1 MSQTVKRRIALREKT
16 PAAIREELT
25 ALRRERFNLR
35 MQKTVQQNAKTS
47 ELRRTRRDIARALTI
62 LAEKESAGTAAA
74 VPPPQQEKQ

>member
-16 PAAIREELT
+16 SAAIREELT

-62 LAEKESAGTAAA
+62 LAEKESAGAAA
-74 VPPPQQEKQ
+74 AAPPPQQEKQ

>member
-62 LAEKESAGTAAA
+62 LAEKESAATGA
-74 VPPPQQEKQ
+74 PPPQQEKQ

>member
-62 LAEKESAGTAAA
+62 LAEKESAGAAAA